1 MTAWPAPAPALGA
14 AHRALHHLLDA
25 WRSVTRRE
33 LAAFA
38 ALGWLFGVVDLSA
51 LTEVQP
57 AQQTWALFWRL
68 LMSPVIGALVLML
81 AWLPA
86 DRTPMD
92 SPRRVASLAW
102 ACMVGSAAAV
112 GAMWAAIDL
121 FDWPTLWELCEPK
134 CKTRLP
140 ASLLFAG
147 DFLSVLLPGGMAVG
161 VMELWRRHRRAET
174 DLQAAL
180 HEHDALARRAMAAR
194 LAALQAQV
202 EPQFLFDV
210 LVDIEQQYAGDLAQ
224 GNAGP
229 PHVSL
234 SPSGGEPDAARPR
247 ARSEDAAA
255 QLERLINHLRVA
267 LPRLRDNNATTLEGE
282 AALLGSYLA
291 LWQGLYRQTMPL
303 GTDWPAEL
311 KGERMPAMLL
321 LPLLQRALRLAA
333 PWPHAVCLKAR
344 RQAGRL
350 LVELRVGQP
359 GLCGDD
365 AELTAQRERLQVLAG
380 HSAQLRCE
388 SEGQSTCFTL
398 DLPP

>member
-1 MTAWPAPAPALGA
+1 MTARPLPAPALGGTA
-14 AHRALHHLLDA
+14 RALRHLVGA
-25 WRSVTRRE
+25 WRSVTWRE

-51 LTEVQP
+51 LTEVKA

-68 LMSPVIGALVLML
+68 LMSPVISALVLML

-86 DRTPMD
+86 DRLPMD
-92 SPRRVASLAW
+92 HPRRLAGLCW
-102 ACMVGSAAAV
+102 ACAVGSAAAV
-112 GAMWAAIDL
+112 GAMWAAIEL
-121 FDWPTLWELCEPK
+121 FHWPTLWELCDPK
-134 CKTRLP
+134 CKTPMP
-140 ASLLFAG
+140 AGLLFVG

-161 VMELWRRHRRAET
+161 VLELWRRHRRAET

-180 HEHDALARRAMAAR
+180 HEHDVLARRAMAAR

-210 LVDIEQQYAGDLAQ
+210 LVDIEQQYAGELAP
-224 GNAGP
+224 GHAGP
-229 PHVSL
+229 
-234 SPSGGEPDAARPR
+234 GAAGPR
-247 ARSEDAAA
+247 GPSEDAAA

-267 LPRLRDNNATTLEGE
+267 LPRLRDNNATTLEAE

-291 LWQGLYRQTMPL
+291 LWQGLHRQAVPL
-303 GTDWPAEL
+303 ATDWPVEL

-333 PWPHAVCLKAR
+333 AWPHAVGLKAR

-350 LVELRVGQP
+350 QVELRVGQP

-365 AELTAQRERLQVLAG
+365 AELAAQRERLQVLVSSGARL
-380 HSAQLRCE
+380 HCE
-388 SEGQSTCFTL
+388 SLPDATCFTL
-398 DLPP
+398 ELPA

>member
-1 MTAWPAPAPALGA
+1 MTAWPAPAPALGGA
-14 AHRALHHLLDA
+14 GHALRHLLNA

-68 LMSPVIGALVLML
+68 LMSPVISALVLML

-92 SPRRVASLAW
+92 SPRRVASLGW
-102 ACMVGSAAAV
+102 ACAAGSAAAV

-121 FDWPTLWELCEPK
+121 FGWPTLWELCEPK
-134 CKTRLP
+134 CKTPMP
-140 ASLLFAG
+140 AGLLFVG

-161 VMELWRRHRRAET
+161 VLELWRRHRRAET

-180 HEHDALARRAMAAR
+180 HEHDVLARRAMAAR

-210 LVDIEQQYAGDLAQ
+210 LVDIEQQYAGE
-224 GNAGP
+224 
-229 PHVSL
+229 L
-234 SPSGGEPDAARPR
+234 SA
-247 ARSEDAAA
+247 DAAA

-267 LPRLRDNNATTLEGE
+267 LPRLRDNNATTLEAE

-291 LWQGLYRQTMPL
+291 LWQGLHRQTMPL
-303 GTDWPAEL
+303 GTDWPVEL

-321 LPLLQRALRLAA
+321 LPLLQRALRLAE

-344 RQAGRL
+344 RTAGRL
-350 LVELRVGQP
+350 RVELRVGQP

-365 AELTAQRERLQVLAG
+365 AELAAQRERLQVLVGDDAR
-380 HSAQLRCE
+380 LLCE
-388 SEGQSTCFTL
+388 SQANATCFTL
-398 DLPP
+398 ELPA

>member
-1 MTAWPAPAPALGA
+1 MTAWPAPAPALGGA
-14 AHRALHHLLDA
+14 AARALRHLLDA

-38 ALGWLFGVVDLSA
+38 ALGWLFGVLDLSA

-68 LMSPVIGALVLML
+68 LMSPVISALVLML

-92 SPRRVASLAW
+92 SPRRVASLGW
-102 ACMVGSAAAV
+102 ACVAGSAAAV
-112 GAMWAAIDL
+112 GALWAAIDL
-121 FDWPTLWELCEPK
+121 FHWPTMWDLCEPK
-134 CKTRLP
+134 CKTPLP

-147 DFLSVLLPGGMAVG
+147 DFLSVLLPGAMAVG
-161 VMELWRRHRRAET
+161 VLELWRRRRRAET

-180 HEHDALARRAMAAR
+180 HEHDVLARRAMAAR

-210 LVDIEQQYAGDLAQ
+210 LVDIEQQYASE
-224 GNAGP
+224 P
-229 PHVSL
+229 
-234 SPSGGEPDAARPR
+234 PSG
-247 ARSEDAAA
+247 AAA
-255 QLERLINHLRVA
+255 QLERLIDHLRVA
-267 LPRLRDNNATTLEGE
+267 LPRLRDNNATTLEAE

-291 LWQGLYRQTMPL
+291 LWQGLHRQAMPL
-303 GTDWPAEL
+303 RTDWPAEL

-344 RQAGRL
+344 RAAGRL
-350 LVELRVGQP
+350 QLELRVGQP

-365 AELTAQRERLQVLAG
+365 AELAAQRERLQVLVGDGARL
-380 HSAQLRCE
+380 HCNSLADA
-388 SEGQSTCFTL
+388 TCFTL
-398 DLPP
+398 ELPA

>member
-1 MTAWPAPAPALGA
+1 MTAWPAPAPALGGA
-14 AHRALHHLLDA
+14 SRALRHLLDA

-68 LMSPVIGALVLML
+68 LMSPVISALVLML

-92 SPRRVASLAW
+92 SPRRVASLGW
-102 ACMVGSAAAV
+102 ACVVGSAAAV

-121 FDWPTLWELCEPK
+121 FGWPTLWELCEPK
-134 CKTRLP
+134 CKTPMP
-140 ASLLFAG
+140 AGLLFVG

-161 VMELWRRHRRAET
+161 VLELWRRHRRAET

-180 HEHDALARRAMAAR
+180 HEHDVLARRAMAAR

-210 LVDIEQQYAGDLAQ
+210 LVDIEQQYAGE
-224 GNAGP
+224 
-229 PHVSL
+229 L
-234 SPSGGEPDAARPR
+234 SA
-247 ARSEDAAA
+247 DAAA

-267 LPRLRDNNATTLEGE
+267 LPRLRDNNATTLEAE

-291 LWQGLYRQTMPL
+291 LWQGLHRQTMPL
-303 GTDWPAEL
+303 GTDWPVEL

-321 LPLLQRALRLAA
+321 LPLLQRALRLAE

-344 RQAGRL
+344 RTAGRL
-350 LVELRVGQP
+350 RVELRVGQP

-365 AELTAQRERLQVLAG
+365 AELAAQRERLQVLVGDDAR
-380 HSAQLRCE
+380 LLCE
-388 SEGQSTCFTL
+388 SQANATCFTL
-398 DLPP
+398 ELPA